1 MKKYLL
7 MAPGPTSLPPQVLLA
22 MAKPVIHHRTDE
34 FKNILKEVFEGL
46 QYLFKTAHPV
56 LMFSAS
62 GTAAMEAAVVN
73 TLSPGDTALV
83 VRGGKF
89 GERWGEL
96 CEAYGVKVHRVFGW
110 LPKSCTG
117 PAGAP

>member
-22 MAKPVIHHRTDE
+22 MAKPIIHHRTEE
-34 FKNILKEVFEGL
+34 FKAILKEINEGL
-46 QYLFKTAHPV
+46 QYIFQTTHPV
-56 LMFSAS
+56 VMFSAS
-62 GTAAMEAAVVN
+62 GTGAMEAAVLN
-73 TLSPGDTALV
+73 TLSAGDRALV

-96 CEAYGVKVHRVFGW
+96 CEACGIEALALDVEWGH
-110 LPKSCTG
+110 
-117 PAGAP
+117 A